1 MLFAPDTEVALR
13 TVVNLV
19 NSAANGS
26 EGLATQADLDR
37 FLAAEGFSG
46 SRTRDGDELE
56 SVHRLRHELSEL
68 WTADEDA
75 AVETVNRLLREARAL
90 PQLVK
95 HDDWDWHLHATTPEA
110 PLVYR
115 MSTEAAMA
123 LADVIRGKEMDGCGP
138 ARRRIVMLP
147 SSTSAGTGRSATAIP
162 ATAPTARTSPPTGRG
177 RRPPASGC
185 PGCPCRR
192 PAGPAGPE
200 LRRSRGTASGLN

>member
-1 MLFAPDTEVALR
+1 MVFAPDTEVALR

-19 NSAANGS
+19 NSAANGG

-56 SVHRLRHELSEL
+56 SVRRLRHELSEL

-123 LADVIRGKEMDGCGP
+123 LADVIRGKEMDRMRTCEAEDCDAAVLDLSRNRSKRYCDTGNCANRAHVAAYR
-138 ARRRIVMLP
+138 ARQ
-147 SSTSAGTGRSATAIP
+147 AATG
-162 ATAPTARTSPPTGRG
+162 
-177 RRPPASGC
+177 
-185 PGCPCRR
+185 
-192 PAGPAGPE
+192 
-200 LRRSRGTASGLN
+200 